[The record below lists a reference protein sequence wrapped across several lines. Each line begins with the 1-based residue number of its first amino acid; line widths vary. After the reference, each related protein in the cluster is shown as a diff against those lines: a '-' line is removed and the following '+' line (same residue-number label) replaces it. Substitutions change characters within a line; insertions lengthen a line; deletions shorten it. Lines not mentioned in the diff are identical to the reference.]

1 MVIRRTPEMSHTPE
15 SASAPALAAPA
26 NPETSEAGQTG
37 VLVSGDLLG
46 ALREMH
52 AGDPIF
58 VERKRDFLNLY
69 TESDAVIATMA
80 GQVIEYEIKV
90 SRADYVRDR
99 FKLRN
104 KIYSGE
110 KPGDR
115 PNRFYYVTPPAIIT
129 EADLPAW
136 AGWYELLRGTLTLR
150 RKAPKLHKDCH
161 GVTVLM
167 RLARAMRKRT

>member
-1 MVIRRTPEMSHTPE
+1 MSHM
-15 SASAPALAAPA
+15 PADCPTLSLAASP
-26 NPETSEAGQTG
+26 PSEDGSG
-37 VLVSGDLLG
+37 MLRSGDLLG

-99 FKLRN
+99 HKRRN

-110 KPGDR
+110 YPGML
-115 PNRFYYVTPPAIIT
+115 PNRFYYVTPPDIIT

-136 AGWYELLRGTLTLR
+136 AGWYELLTRGTLTLL

>member
-1 MVIRRTPEMSHTPE
+1 MS
-15 SASAPALAAPA
+15 
-26 NPETSEAGQTG
+26 
-37 VLVSGDLLG
+37 VSSGSLLG

-69 TESDAVIATMA
+69 TESDAVVATMA

-99 FKLRN
+99 LKRRN
-104 KIYSGE
+104 RIYGGE
-110 KPGDR
+110 IPGDL
-115 PNRFYYVTPPAIIT
+115 PNRFYYATAPGIIT
-129 EADLPAW
+129 DADLPAW
-136 AGWYELLRGTLTLR
+136 AGWYELADGKLTLR
-150 RKAPKLHKDCH
+150 RRAPRLRKECH

-167 RLARAMRKRT
+167 RLALAMRKRTKHTGEQRPAERAADPLKP

>member
-1 MVIRRTPEMSHTPE
+1 MSENTITASLPEQAPTTDGALMVVGCR
-15 SASAPALAAPA
+15 
-26 NPETSEAGQTG
+26 
-37 VLVSGDLLG
+37 DLLG

-69 TESDAVIATMA
+69 TESDAVAATMA

-90 SRADYVRDR
+90 SRADYMRDR

-115 PNRFYYVTPPAIIT
+115 PNRFYYATLAGIIT

-136 AGWYELLRGTLTLR
+136 AGWFELLGGKLTLR
-150 RKAPKLHKDCH
+150 RKAPRLHKDCH

-167 RLARAMRKRT
+167 RLAAAMRRRT

>member
-1 MVIRRTPEMSHTPE
+1 MSH
-15 SASAPALAAPA
+15 ADIQAPIAKLTLARV
-26 NPETSEAGQTG
+26 G
-37 VLVSGDLLG
+37 SGDLLG

-69 TESDAVIATMA
+69 TESDAVAATMA

-90 SRADYVRDR
+90 SRSDYVRDR
-99 FKLRN
+99 YKLRN

-115 PNRFYYVTPPAIIT
+115 PNRFYYATSVGIIT
-129 EADLPAW
+129 EADLPEW
-136 AGWYELLRGTLTLR
+136 AGWFELLAGKLTLR
-150 RKAPKLHKDCH
+150 RKAPRLHKDCH

-167 RLARAMRKRT
+167 RLAAAMRKRT